1 MTAEIFEKFNN
12 PYINELDDV
21 VLSITNKKKF
31 KKLETNFYIHSQILD
46 IEAVELHKL
55 VMKIENVGGIP
66 ICVKTDCVLFYCEEL
81 KPLDISNEFWESGT
95 LKYKY
100 EEMPL
105 MLKNEIIIYNQNKLI
120 IEPSAYTNLDEDIT
134 IAEIIKPDV

>member
-1 MTAEIFEKFNN
+1 M
-12 PYINELDDV
+12 
-21 VLSITNKKKF
+21 
-31 KKLETNFYIHSQILD
+31 ETNFYIHAQILD

-55 VMKIENVGGIP
+55 VMKI
-66 ICVKTDCVLFYCEEL
+66 DCVLFYCEEL
-81 KPLDISNEFWESGT
+81 KPLDISNEFWEPGT

-120 IEPSAYTNLDEDIT
+120 IEPSAYTNLDEDTT
-134 IAEIIKPDV
+134 IDEIIKSGCLILGPAGTGKSYKIKQILKG